1 MITQLDKHIAI
12 SYLQA
17 VGLYWMGV
25 AAERSGDMSA
35 YTSLVPVHCTVRRD
49 KACVRSSPDPSLSCR
64 SGSGLRD

>member
-1 MITQLDKHIAI
+1 MVAQLDKHIAI

-35 YTSLVPVHCTVRRD
+35 GAAL
-49 KACVRSSPDPSLSCR
+49 KRSVLTFSALCPATCLPILSFPL
-64 SGSGLRD
+64 SA